1 MSESDPSEPRRY
13 KPTLLYRFLEY
24 VFVPAVM
31 ATWVR
36 ADVQGRENIPASG
49 PFIVVSN
56 HVDNNDSYVLGRY
69 MHGVVHYLARPGGM
83 DARWLGRFWKAMAAI
98 PADREGLAQALT
110 LLKQGEAVGIY
121 ADGVITPALIQAK
134 AGVAALAVRAGVPVI
149 PAAVWGTE
157 RVRIFPLPNGRRRT
171 VHVRFGPPRTLS
183 RKDVRGIGLQGMA
196 DSLMTDVAAMLPP
209 QYRGY
214 YAAAVAGAAVR
225 TADRSCDAVA
235 QSTGLDE
242 LDRTVSLTHKDE
254 VR

>member
-1 MSESDPSEPRRY
+1 M
-13 KPTLLYRFLEY
+13 
-24 VFVPAVM
+24 
-31 ATWVR
+31 
-36 ADVQGRENIPASG
+36 
-49 PFIVVSN
+49 
-56 HVDNNDSYVLGRY
+56 
-69 MHGVVHYLARPGGM
+69 
-83 DARWLGRFWKAMAAI
+83 GRFWKAMAAI

-157 RVRIFPLPNGRRRT
+157 RVRIFPLPNGRRRR

-214 YAAAVAGAAVR
+214 YAAAVAGAAAQ

-235 QSTGLDE
+235 QSSGLDE
-242 LDRTVSLTHKDE
+242 LDRAVSLTHEDE